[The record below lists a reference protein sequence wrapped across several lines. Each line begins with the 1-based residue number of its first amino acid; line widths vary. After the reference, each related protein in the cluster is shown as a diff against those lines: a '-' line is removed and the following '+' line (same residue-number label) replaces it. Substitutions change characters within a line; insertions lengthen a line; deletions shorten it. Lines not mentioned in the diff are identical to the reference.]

1 MCFIGGSV
9 LNLDRE
15 RCFAEI
21 DLEALKENYI
31 KIKKKAAC
39 PTYAVIKADA
49 YGHGSIEC
57 AKALSEV
64 GCDGFCV
71 ATGGEAV
78 ELREAGIKGEIL
90 ILGAVPPAFMPEI
103 LKNDITVSLP
113 SLENAKAYAEFIPD
127 GKIKAHIKLDTGMS
141 RHGITASEK
150 EKACEEIEKI
160 IALNKFDVE
169 GIFSHL
175 CVADMPDGR
184 EFTLKQ
190 TELFASVTE
199 ELSKRGINLKRHLAN
214 SAGIEYYPEA
224 HFDCARA
231 GIILYG
237 LNFPDM
243 ENVLSLK
250 PVMTLKA
257 KITQIKHLKKGDTVG
272 YGRKFTCQTDTSTAT
287 VSIGYADGLL
297 RSASSKM
304 SVFVN
309 GKKVPQI
316 GNICMDISM
325 IDVTDVPDV
334 KIGDEVTIFG
344 PNAPLEDLAES
355 AGTITYEILTGISK
369 RVPRFYK

>member
-1 MCFIGGSV
+1 MWTIY
-9 LNLDRE
+9 
-15 RCFAEI
+15 
-21 DLEALKENYI
+21 ALKDNYI
-31 KIKKKAAC
+31 KIKEKAAC
-39 PTYAVIKADA
+39 PTFAVIKADA
-49 YGHGSIEC
+49 YGHGSVEC
-57 AKALSEV
+57 AKALSKI

-71 ATGGEAV
+71 ATSGEAL
-78 ELREAGIKGEIL
+78 ELRSCGIREDIL
-90 ILGAVPPAFMPEI
+90 ILGAVPPAFIPEL

-113 SLENAKAYAEFIPD
+113 SLENAEAYAKFIPE

-160 IALNKFDVE
+160 IALDKFDVE

-190 TELFASVTE
+190 TELFTSVTD
-199 ELSKRGINLKRHLAN
+199 ELSKRGIHLKRHLAN

-224 HFDCARA
+224 KFDMARA

-243 ENVLSLK
+243 ENVLPLK

-257 KITQIKHLKKGDTVG
+257 KVTQIKHLKKGDTVG
-272 YGRKFTCQTDTSTAT
+272 YGRKFTCEDDTVTAT

-297 RSASSKM
+297 RSASGKM
-304 SVFVN
+304 SCLLK

-316 GNICMDISM
+316 GNICMDICM
-325 IDVTDVPDV
+325 IDVTGVPDV

-344 PNAPLEDLAES
+344 TNAPLEDLAES

>member
-1 MCFIGGSV
+1 M
-9 LNLDRE
+9 NLECE

-21 DLEALKENYI
+21 DLSALKENYL
-31 KIKKKAAC
+31 KIKEKADC

-49 YGHGSIEC
+49 YGHGSTEC
-57 AKALSEV
+57 AKALSEA

-71 ATGGEAV
+71 AAVGEAV

-90 ILGAVPPAFMPEI
+90 ILGAVPPASMGEI
-103 LKNDITVSLP
+103 LENDITVSIP
-113 SLENAKAYAEFIPD
+113 SLENARAYAEFIKE
-127 GKIKAHIKLDTGMS
+127 GSVKAHIKLDTGMS
-141 RHGITASEK
+141 RHGIFAFGAE
-150 EKACEEIEKI
+150 EAANEIEEI
-160 IALNKFDVE
+160 IALGKFKVE

-175 CVADMPDGR
+175 CVADMPEGR

-243 ENVLSLK
+243 ENVLPLK

-257 KITQIKHLKKGDTVG
+257 KVTQIKHLKKGDTVG
-272 YGRKFTCQTDTSTAT
+272 YGRKFTCEDDTVTAT

-297 RSASSKM
+297 RSASGKM
-304 SVFVN
+304 SGLLK

-316 GNICMDISM
+316 GNICMDICM